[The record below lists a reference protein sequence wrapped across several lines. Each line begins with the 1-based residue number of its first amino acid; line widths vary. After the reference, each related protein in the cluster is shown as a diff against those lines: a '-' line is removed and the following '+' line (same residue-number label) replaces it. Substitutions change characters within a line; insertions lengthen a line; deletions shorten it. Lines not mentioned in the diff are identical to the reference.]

1 MFEVATRKK
10 AKLRLAL
17 AGPSGSGKTLSA
29 LMIAG
34 GMTDGDWSRVALIDT
49 EHERARF
56 YADRSEWDI
65 GEFLYQPLFPPYKAQ
80 KYIDYATTGAAAV
93 GEDGV
98 LIVDSL
104 SHAWEGEGGVLEYK
118 SEVAKKQGK
127 NDYTAWDE
135 AGKMQNTLINSLLSL
150 PCHVIVTLR
159 TKTAYTMEVNDRGK
173 NVPVKIGLAPIQREN
188 TEYEFDIVLNLDRQ
202 HYATASKDTTFLDDF
217 NAPITPEIGVKIRD
231 WLAEGKEPDRCA
243 DCGKVILPERGV
255 SVEQIVAGTI
265 AAYGRMLC
273 MSCAE
278 RAKNAAAQTISN

>member
-65 GEFLYQPLFPPYKAQ
+65 GEFLYQPLLAPYKSQ
-80 KYIDYATTGAAAV
+80 KYIDYATAGAAAV

-217 NAPITPEIGVKIRD
+217 NAPITPEIGAKIRD

-255 SVEQIVAGTI
+255 SVEQIVTGTI

-278 RAKNAAAQTISN
+278 RAKNAAAQTISD

>member
-56 YADRSEWDI
+56 YADRSEWNI
-65 GEFLYQPLFPPYKAQ
+65 GEFLYQPLFPPYKSQ
-80 KYIDYATTGAAAV
+80 KYIEYATEGAAAV

-118 SEVAKKQGK
+118 SEVEKQKGK
-127 NDYTAWDE
+127 NSYTAWDE

-217 NAPITPEIGVKIRD
+217 NAPITPEIGAKIRD
-231 WLAEGKEPDRCA
+231 WLAEGKDPDRCA

-255 SVEQIVAGTI
+255 SVEQIAAGTI
-265 AAYGRMLC
+265 AAYGRKLC

-278 RAKNAAAQTISN
+278 RAKNAAAQTISD

>member
-65 GEFLYQPLFPPYKAQ
+65 GEFLYQPLLAPYKSQ
-80 KYIDYATTGAAAV
+80 KYIDYATAGAAAV

-173 NVPVKIGLAPIQREN
+173 NVPVKVGLAPIQREN

-217 NAPITPEIGVKIRD
+217 NAPITPEIGAKIRD
-231 WLAEGKEPDRCA
+231 WLAEGKDPDRCA

-278 RAKNAAAQTISN
+278 RAKNAAAQTISD

>member
-1 MFEVATRKK
+1 MFEIATRKK

-80 KYIDYATTGAAAV
+80 KYIDYATEGAAAV

-217 NAPITPEIGVKIRD
+217 NAPITPEIGAKIRD
-231 WLAEGKEPDRCA
+231 WLAEGKDPDRCA

-265 AAYGRMLC
+265 SAYGRMLC

-278 RAKNAAAQTISN
+278 RAKNAAAQTISD

>member
-65 GEFLYQPLFPPYKAQ
+65 GEFLYQPLFPPYKSQ
-80 KYIDYATTGAAAV
+80 KYIEYATEGAAAV

-118 SEVAKKQGK
+118 SEVEKQKGK
-127 NDYTAWDE
+127 NSYTAWDE

-173 NVPVKIGLAPIQREN
+173 NVLVKVGLAPIQREN

-217 NAPITPEIGVKIRD
+217 NAPITPEIGAKIRD
-231 WLAEGKEPDRCA
+231 WLAEGKDPDRCA

-255 SVEQIVAGTI
+255 SVEQIAAGTI
-265 AAYGRMLC
+265 AAYGRKLC

-278 RAKNAAAQTISN
+278 RAKNAAAQTISD

>member
-34 GMTDGDWSRVALIDT
+34 GMTDGDWSHVALIDT

-65 GEFLYQPLFPPYKAQ
+65 GEFLYQPLFPPYKSQ
-80 KYIDYATTGAAAV
+80 KYIEYATAGAAAV

-217 NAPITPEIGVKIRD
+217 NAPITPEIGAKIRD

-278 RAKNAAAQTISN
+278 RAKNAAAQTISD

>member
-65 GEFLYQPLFPPYKAQ
+65 GEFLYQPLLAPYKSQ
-80 KYIDYATTGAAAV
+80 KYIDYATAGAAAV

-135 AGKMQNTLINSLLSL
+135 AGKMQNALINSLLSL

-217 NAPITPEIGVKIRD
+217 NAPITPEIGAKIRD

>member
-65 GEFLYQPLFPPYKAQ
+65 GEFLYQPLLAPYKSQ
-80 KYIDYATTGAAAV
+80 KYIDYATAGAAAV

-217 NAPITPEIGVKIRD
+217 NAPITPEIGAKIRD
-231 WLAEGKEPDRCA
+231 WLAEGKDPDRCA

-255 SVEQIVAGTI
+255 SVEQIAAGTI
-265 AAYGRMLC
+265 AAYGRKLC

-278 RAKNAAAQTISN
+278 RAKNAAAQTISD

>member
-56 YADRSEWDI
+56 YADRSEWNI
-65 GEFLYQPLFPPYKAQ
+65 GEFLYQPLFPPYKSQ
-80 KYIDYATTGAAAV
+80 KYIDYATAGAAAV

-135 AGKMQNTLINSLLSL
+135 AGKMQNALINSLLSL

-217 NAPITPEIGVKIRD
+217 NAPITPEIGAKIRD

-265 AAYGRMLC
+265 ATYGRMLC

>member
-65 GEFLYQPLFPPYKAQ
+65 GEFLYQPLLAPYKSQ
-80 KYIDYATTGAAAV
+80 KYIDYATAGAAAV

-217 NAPITPEIGVKIRD
+217 NAPITPEIGAKIRD
-231 WLAEGKEPDRCA
+231 WLAEGKDPDRCA

-278 RAKNAAAQTISN
+278 RAKNAAAQTISD

>member
-159 TKTAYTMEVNDRGK
+159 TKTAYAMEVNDRGK

-217 NAPITPEIGVKIRD
+217 NATITPEIGAKIRD

-278 RAKNAAAQTISN
+278 RAKNAAAQTISD

>member
-65 GEFLYQPLFPPYKAQ
+65 GEFLYQPLLAPYKSQ
-80 KYIDYATTGAAAV
+80 KYIDYATAGAAAV

-202 HYATASKDTTFLDDF
+202 HYATASKDTTFLDGF
-217 NAPITPEIGVKIRD
+217 NAPITPEIGAKIRD

-265 AAYGRMLC
+265 AAYGRKLC

-278 RAKNAAAQTISN
+278 RAKNAAAQTISD

>member
-1 MFEVATRKK
+1 MFEIATRKK

-17 AGPSGSGKTLSA
+17 TGPSGSGKTLSA

-65 GEFLYQPLFPPYKAQ
+65 GEFLYQPLIPPYKADR
-80 KYIDYATTGAAAV
+80 YIEIAKAGAEAV

-118 SEVAKKQGK
+118 AEVEKQKGK
-127 NDYTAWDE
+127 NSYTAWDE
-135 AGKMQNTLINSLLSL
+135 AGKVQNALITTLLSL

-159 TKTAYTMEVNDRGK
+159 TKTAYAMELNDRGK
-173 NVPVKIGLAPIQREN
+173 NVPVKIGLAPIQRET
-188 TEYEFDIVLNLDRQ
+188 TEYEFDVVLNLDRA

-217 NAPITPEIGVKIRD
+217 NAPITPEIGQKLRG
-231 WLAEGKEPDRCA
+231 WLAEGAEPDRCA
-243 DCGKVILPERGV
+243 DCGHVILPERGV

-265 AAYGRMLC
+265 AAYGRKLC

>member
-65 GEFLYQPLFPPYKAQ
+65 GEFLYQPLFPPYKSQ
-80 KYIDYATTGAAAV
+80 KYIEYATEGAAAV

-118 SEVAKKQGK
+118 SEVEKQRGK
-127 NDYTAWDE
+127 NSYTAWDE

-173 NVPVKIGLAPIQREN
+173 NVLVKVGLAPIQREN

-217 NAPITPEIGVKIRD
+217 NAPITPEIGAKIRD
-231 WLAEGKEPDRCA
+231 WLAEGKDPDRCA

-255 SVEQIVAGTI
+255 SVEQIAAGTI
-265 AAYGRMLC
+265 AAYGRKLC

-278 RAKNAAAQTISN
+278 RAKNAAAQTISD

>member
-1 MFEVATRKK
+1 MFEKAARKK

-17 AGPSGSGKTLSA
+17 TGPSGSGKTLSA

-34 GMTDGDWSRVALIDT
+34 GMTGGDWSRVALIDT

-56 YADRSEWDI
+56 YADRPEWGT
-65 GEFLYQPLFPPYKAQ
+65 GEFLYQPLVPPYKAD
-80 KYIDYATTGAAAV
+80 KYIEIAKAGAEAV

-118 SEVAKKQGK
+118 AEVEKQKGK
-127 NDYTAWDE
+127 NSYTAWDE
-135 AGKMQNTLINSLLSL
+135 AGKVQNTLITTLLSL

-159 TKTAYTMEVNDRGK
+159 TKTAYAMELNDRGK

-188 TEYEFDIVLNLDRQ
+188 TEYEFDVVLNLDRA

-217 NAPITPEIGVKIRD
+217 NSPITPEIGQKLRD
-231 WLAEGKEPDRCA
+231 WLAEGAEPDRCA
-243 DCGKVILPERGV
+243 DCGHVILPERGV
-255 SVEQIVAGTI
+255 TVAQIVEGTTKT
-265 AAYGRMLC
+265 YGRKLC
-273 MSCAE
+273 MSCAGK
-278 RAKNAAAQTISN
+278 AKNAAAQTVSG

>member
-65 GEFLYQPLFPPYKAQ
+65 GEFLYQPLLAPYKSQ
-80 KYIDYATTGAAAV
+80 KYIDYATAGAAAV

-217 NAPITPEIGVKIRD
+217 NAPITPEIGAKIRD
-231 WLAEGKEPDRCA
+231 WLAEGKDPDRCA

>member
-1 MFEVATRKK
+1 MEK
-10 AKLRLAL
+10 
-17 AGPSGSGKTLSA
+17 
-29 LMIAG
+29 
-34 GMTDGDWSRVALIDT
+34 
-49 EHERARF
+49 
-56 YADRSEWDI
+56 
-65 GEFLYQPLFPPYKAQ
+65 Q
-80 KYIDYATTGAAAV
+80 K
-93 GEDGV
+93 
-98 LIVDSL
+98 
-104 SHAWEGEGGVLEYK
+104 
-118 SEVAKKQGK
+118 GK
-127 NDYTAWDE
+127 NSYTAWDE

-217 NAPITPEIGVKIRD
+217 NAPITPEIGAKIRD
-231 WLAEGKEPDRCA
+231 WLAEGKDPDRCT

-265 AAYGRMLC
+265 AAYGRKLC

-278 RAKNAAAQTISN
+278 RAKNAAAQTISD

>member
-34 GMTDGDWSRVALIDT
+34 GMTDSDWSRIALIDT

-56 YADRSEWDI
+56 YADRSEWNI
-65 GEFLYQPLFPPYKAQ
+65 GEFLYQPLFPPYKSQ
-80 KYIDYATTGAAAV
+80 KYIEYATAGAAAV

-118 SEVAKKQGK
+118 SEVEKQKGK
-127 NDYTAWDE
+127 NSYTAWDE

-217 NAPITPEIGVKIRD
+217 NAPITPEIGAKIRD
-231 WLAEGKEPDRCA
+231 WLAEGKDPDRCA

>member
-1 MFEVATRKK
+1 MFEIATRKK

-80 KYIDYATTGAAAV
+80 KYIDYATEGAAAV

-118 SEVAKKQGK
+118 SEVEKQKGK
-127 NDYTAWDE
+127 NSYTAWDE

-159 TKTAYTMEVNDRGK
+159 TKTAYAMEVNDRGK

-217 NAPITPEIGVKIRD
+217 NAPITPEIGAKIRD
-231 WLAEGKEPDRCA
+231 WLAEGKEPDHCA
-243 DCGKVILPERGV
+243 DCGKVILPERGA
-255 SVEQIVAGTI
+255 SVEQIVAGTVS
-265 AAYGRMLC
+265 AYGRKLC

-278 RAKNAAAQTISN
+278 RAKNAAAQTISD